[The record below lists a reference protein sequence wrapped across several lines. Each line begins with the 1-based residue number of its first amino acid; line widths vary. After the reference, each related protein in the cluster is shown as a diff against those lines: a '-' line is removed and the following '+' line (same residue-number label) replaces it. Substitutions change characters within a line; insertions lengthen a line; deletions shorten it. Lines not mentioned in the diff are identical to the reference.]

1 MRLTKTRMILATVT
15 ALALMVG
22 VGTAFAASGN
32 GPTLKEQ
39 AAQIAGR
46 TSFDAAVASN
56 LGTTTAKLNAAI
68 KAAATARINAALAA
82 GEITADEATTL
93 KDALAD
99 GTIPAIRLATAA
111 TVAKE
116 LNTTEAKV
124 NAAYAS
130 AQKAQAIARVDAALK
145 AGQIT
150 EAYATELKTQI
161 NAATFPGF
169 GAGPGGGHH
178 GHGGPGGAGPRPG
191 LRPAGRLG
199 LVVLE
204 RQLVVLDDDL
214 LARLRLAPEHAR
226 AER

>member
-1 MRLTKTRMILATVT
+1 MRLTKVRTLLVTVT
-15 ALALMVG
+15 ALALMVA
-22 VGTAFAASGN
+22 VGSAFAAGGN

-82 GEITADEATTL
+82 GDITADEATTL

-116 LNTTEAKV
+116 LNTTEAEV

-130 AQKAQAIARVDAALK
+130 AQKAQAVARVDAALE

-150 EAYATELKTQI
+150 EAYATELKTKI

-169 GAGPGGGHH
+169 GAGPGDGHH
-178 GHGGPGGAGPRPG
+178 GRGGPGGPG
-191 LRPAGRLG
+191 FGLGFGLPADSGSSSSG
-199 LVVLE
+199 GSSSSASSTTSSLVV
-204 RQLVVLDDDL
+204 
-214 LARLRLAPEHAR
+214 A
-226 AER
+226 

>member
-1 MRLTKTRMILATVT
+1 MDESHLELSRKENEDETHE
-15 ALALMVG
+15 
-22 VGTAFAASGN
+22 GTHDARHGDGACPDG
-32 GPTLKEQ
+32 GRRHRIRGQRQRPDPQ
-39 AAQIAGR
+39 AAGR
-46 TSFDAAVASN
+46 RRSPAARSFDAAVASN

-68 KAAATARINAALAA
+68 KAAATARIDAALAA

-116 LNTTEAKV
+116 LNTTEAKL

-150 EAYATELKTQI
+150 ETYATELKTKI
-161 NAATFPGF
+161 NAADVPGLRRRPRRRPSRPRRSRW
-169 GAGPGGGHH
+169 AGL
-178 GHGGPGGAGPRPG
+178 RPG

-204 RQLVVLDDDL
+204 R
-214 LARLRLAPEHAR
+214 
-226 AER
+226 